1 MAWQCQT
8 KADIVPCHDK
18 REKSPSTTLLNPRER
33 KSPRIVISAIF
44 GQRIVA
50 DVNASHTT
58 YSSKPL
64 RLEHSRNSAS
74 RHCTPPSCCVC
85 VHDVQDLVYVYLFI
99 LKDQHLPPLILT
111 LPGARTH
118 PPDDLSSSQRRVLEA
133 ALRVDQAGEVAANY
147 IYAGQFVVL
156 RRDPAAAALIQVC
169 IYAQSF
175 PFVTT

>member
-118 PPDDLSSSQRRVLEA
+118 QLLPPLTISRLLSEGS
-133 ALRVDQAGEVAANY
+133 LR
-147 IYAGQFVVL
+147 L
-156 RRDPAAAALIQVC
+156 R
-169 IYAQSF
+169 
-175 PFVTT
+175 